1 MTVPFILASGSSRRL
16 ALLEQIGQ
24 IPDLVMPA
32 DIDESPLLGER
43 PADTA
48 LRLAI
53 QKAEA
58 TAAGN
63 PDAVVLGADTIVAC
77 GHRSLPKAE
86 TENEAHQCLE
96 LLSGRRHC
104 VHGGIAVR
112 APGGLLWRRRVTT
125 MVKFKR
131 LKAGEID
138 AYLACGEWRGKAGGY
153 AIQGRAAV
161 FVRAVNGSYTNVVGL
176 CVHTVDGVLVA
187 ARARATNSS
196 V

>member
-1 MTVPFILASGSSRRL
+1 MTVPFILASGSPRRL

-24 IPDLVMPA
+24 APDLVMSV

-53 QKAEA
+53 RKAE
-58 TAAGN
+58 TAAVGN
-63 PDAVVLGADTIVAC
+63 SDAVILGADTVVSC
-77 GHRSLPKAE
+77 GRRLLPKAE
-86 TENEAHQCLE
+86 TEGEARQCLE
-96 LLSGRRHC
+96 LLSGRRHQ
-104 VHGGIAVR
+104 VHGGIAIV
-112 APGGLLWRRRVTT
+112 APSGKSWRRQITT

-131 LKAGEID
+131 LTISEID
-138 AYLACGEWRGKAGGY
+138 VYLAGGEWRGKAGGY

-161 FVRAVNGSYTNVVGL
+161 FVTAINGSYTNIVGL
-176 CVHTVDGVLVA
+176 CAHVTERILAA
-187 ARARATNSS
+187 ARAHADKIS